1 MEQHPIKINKVQIR
15 NLQIEDYDQLAQ
27 SFTRVYSDGSDVFWT
42 HKQIEKLI
50 RIFPEGQ
57 IVTVV
62 DEKIVGCAL
71 SIIVNYDDVK
81 NDHTYAQVTGKET
94 FNTHNPKGNIL
105 YGIEVFIH
113 PQYRG
118 LRLARRMYEYRKEIC
133 EMLNLKAIMFGGR
146 IPNYHKYADQI
157 RPKEYI
163 DKVKQKEIYDPVL
176 TFQLSNDFHVRK
188 VMRNYL
194 PNDEESKHYACLLQ
208 WDNIYYQPPT
218 QEYISPKTTVRVGLV
233 QWQMRTYKT
242 LDDLFEQVEFFVDA
256 VSDYKSDFV
265 LFPEYFNAPL
275 MAKFNDEGE
284 SEAIRGLAAYTNE
297 IRERF
302 VKLAISYNI
311 NIIPGSMPL
320 IKEEDGRLYNVG
332 FLCRRDGTYEMYEK
346 TPLCVTADSPM
357 VNGAIADGRNLG
369 FILARLLKRF
379 SSVFTKRPDI
389 LVTVPMELSEI
400 EMRAFYKVLTGLKV
414 RRIALVEKG
423 VADAVGI
430 GMPVLAQTGSMVV
443 NIGASTTGISVISD
457 GKVIIGRQYPY
468 GGNAMDQAVITMVRR
483 EHNLAIGKKTA
494 EKLRVAMGC
503 LMNGEAKSSEVYGI
517 HTISGVPSSA
527 RIPSEDI
534 SKAITDTAD
543 AIADAVKM
551 TLQRIPPQL
560 LENIQQNGIYLA
572 GGVSLTPNIASY
584 IQEKVTFPVYNVPDP
599 VYNTMNG
606 LVEIMNDKELKKL
619 TFSLKD
625 YVGNLI

>member
-1 MEQHPIKINKVQIR
+1 MSMDEMKINKVQIR

-133 EMLNLKAIMFGGR
+133 ETLNLKAIMFGGR

-311 NIIPGSMPL
+311 NIITGSMPL

-346 TPLCVTADSPM
+346 MHVTPDEIKSWGLS
-357 VNGAIADGRNLG
+357 GGK
-369 FILARLLKRF
+369 LLQTFDTDCAKIGVLICYDVEF
-379 SSVFTKRPDI
+379 P
-389 LVTVPMELSEI
+389 ELSRL
-400 EMRAFYKVLTGLKV
+400 M
-414 RRIALVEKG
+414 
-423 VADAVGI
+423 ADQ
-430 GMPVLAQTGSMVV
+430 GMQILF
-443 NIGASTTGISVISD
+443 
-457 GKVIIGRQYPY
+457 
-468 GGNAMDQAVITMVRR
+468 
-483 EHNLAIGKKTA
+483 
-494 EKLRVAMGC
+494 
-503 LMNGEAKSSEVYGI
+503 
-517 HTISGVPSSA
+517 VPFL
-527 RIPSEDI
+527 
-534 SKAITDTAD
+534 TDTQNAYSRVRVCAQAR
-543 AIADAVKM
+543 AI
-551 TLQRIPPQL
+551 
-560 LENIQQNGIYLA
+560 ENECFVVIA
-572 GGVSLTPNIASY
+572 GS
-584 IQEKVTFPVYNVPDP
+584 
-599 VYNTMNG
+599 
-606 LVEIMNDKELKKL
+606 
-619 TFSLKD
+619 
-625 YVGNLI
+625 VGNLPRVHNMDIQYAQSGVFTPCDFAFPTDGKRAEATPNTEMILVSDVDLDLLSALHTYGSVRNLKDRRNDVYEVKLKK